1 MNAIIAGLSYAN
13 DRYDIDYSLNELKNL
28 AETLDFVVVA
38 RFHQKKD
45 KPDPKTYIG
54 KGKLAEIKIAV
65 TAYDAKMIIM
75 NDELSASQL
84 RNIETEL
91 QINCID
97 RSYLILKIFEA
108 RANTKEAQLEI
119 KLAKYLYLLPRVS
132 YLREKESRSGG
143 TSGALSSKGAGETQ
157 KELDK
162 RHLMQQ
168 IYKIKDQLKK
178 AEAIKE
184 NQIKK
189 RKQNQI
195 PMVALVGYTNAGKSS
210 VMNTLLNHDKEKQV
224 IEKDQLFS
232 TLSTYNRKITYR
244 KKEFILTDTIGF
256 VSKLPTFLVHSFYQ
270 TLKEIEHADFI
281 IHVIDA
287 SSNYFQEQIEVVRQ
301 VLLTLKAD
309 SIPSLLLLNKQDLLQ
324 KETFVLSAL
333 PTLSFSNRTKL
344 HVKELLD
351 MIVSNI
357 PPSTVRAKFIL
368 PYTEGKQSHLLE
380 RTAYIYK
387 KEYLDYGIY
396 YDVELPI
403 HQYIQFKQFDLE
415 NMVS

>member
-1 MNAIIAGLSYAN
+1 
-13 DRYDIDYSLNELKNL
+13 
-28 AETLDFVVVA
+28 
-38 RFHQKKD
+38 
-45 KPDPKTYIG
+45 
-54 KGKLAEIKIAV
+54 
-65 TAYDAKMIIM
+65 MIIM

-84 RNIETEL
+84 RNIEAEL

-244 KKEFILTDTIGF
+244 KKN
-256 VSKLPTFLVHSFYQ
+256 SF
-270 TLKEIEHADFI
+270 
-281 IHVIDA
+281 
-287 SSNYFQEQIEVVRQ
+287 
-301 VLLTLKAD
+301 
-309 SIPSLLLLNKQDLLQ
+309 
-324 KETFVLSAL
+324 
-333 PTLSFSNRTKL
+333 
-344 HVKELLD
+344 
-351 MIVSNI
+351 
-357 PPSTVRAKFIL
+357 
-368 PYTEGKQSHLLE
+368 
-380 RTAYIYK
+380 
-387 KEYLDYGIY
+387 
-396 YDVELPI
+396 
-403 HQYIQFKQFDLE
+403 
-415 NMVS
+415 